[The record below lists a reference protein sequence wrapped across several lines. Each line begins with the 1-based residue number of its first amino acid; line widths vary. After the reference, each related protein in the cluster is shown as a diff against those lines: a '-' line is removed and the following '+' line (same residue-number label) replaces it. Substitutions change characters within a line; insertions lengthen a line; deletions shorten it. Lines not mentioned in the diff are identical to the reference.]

1 MVKERLYLSEILS
14 ELFCKGTSL
23 PLWNSLDKTF
33 KQRDMR
39 GQQRVFMGSDGAWV
53 EAWVS
58 ETSFMILE
66 KIRIERELRTI
77 EETLDQLIR
86 EIAE

>member
-1 MVKERLYLSEILS
+1 
-14 ELFCKGTSL
+14 
-23 PLWNSLDKTF
+23 
-33 KQRDMR
+33 
-39 GQQRVFMGSDGAWV
+39 MGSDGAWV